1 MAASAGSIGRRQP
14 RFYTVG
20 DRSQVASNLRSVLKT
35 VVYGAASVALYALLL
50 IYADETVELARRTRE
65 GEKIWF
71 LVPVA
76 VAFLFSLVHGAFTAC
91 FWDAIGLRA
100 ANKNSKLKE

>member
-1 MAASAGSIGRRQP
+1 MPG
-14 RFYTVG
+14 
-20 DRSQVASNLRSVLKT
+20 NLRSALKT
-35 VVYGAASVALYALLL
+35 VVYGAASIALYALLFV
-50 IYADETVELARRTRE
+50 YADETVELARRTRE

-76 VAFLFSLVHGAFTAC
+76 VALLFSLVHGAFTAC

-100 ANKNSKLKE
+100 AKKKDK